1 MWVLILVFTIT
12 NGHGISVATSEIPGF
27 TSRLNCVQA
36 GASVENIKRY
46 ACVEVK

>member
-1 MWVLILVFTIT
+1 MWVLILVFTIS
-12 NGHGISVATSEIPGF
+12 NNNGISVATSEIPGF

-36 GASVENIKRY
+36 GASVDNLKRY